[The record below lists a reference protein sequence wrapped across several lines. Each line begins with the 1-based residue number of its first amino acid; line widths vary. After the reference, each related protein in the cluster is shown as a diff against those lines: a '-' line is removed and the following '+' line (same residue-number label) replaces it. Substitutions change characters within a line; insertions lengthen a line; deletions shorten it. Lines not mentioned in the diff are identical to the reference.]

1 MRFDGQVAIVT
12 GGAGVIGEAFAR
24 RYLAEGGSVALVDL
38 AGSALD
44 SACADAPTARVLRIA
59 ADVTREDD
67 VARTARAAKEHFGRI
82 DFFFANAGIEGAT
95 APLATYPVDVFE
107 RVFAVNVTGVFLG
120 LKHVMPLMQDG
131 GSVVITSS
139 TAGLRGTPQLA
150 AYTASK
156 HAVVGLMRT
165 AALEGAARKIRVNT
179 VHPAMVE
186 SRMIERLETAR
197 ARGRSMAEV
206 RQAFEKTIPLARYV
220 KPDEVADIVAFLAS
234 DESRMITGSTYLVD
248 GGAMLI

>member
-1 MRFDGQVAIVT
+1 MRFEGQVAVVT
-12 GGAGVIGEAFAR
+12 GGAGVIGQAFAR
-24 RYLAEGGSVALVDL
+24 RYLSGGGSVALVDL
-38 AGSALD
+38 EGPALD
-44 SACADAPTARVLRIA
+44 TACTEADPARVLRIA

-67 VARTARAAKEHFGRI
+67 VARTARETKEHFGRI

-95 APLATYPVDVFE
+95 APLAEYPTNVFE
-107 RVFAVNVTGVFLG
+107 RVFAVNVMGVFLG
-120 LKHVMPLMQDG
+120 LKHVMPQMQDG

-139 TAGLRGTPQLA
+139 TAGLRGTPNIA

-165 AALEGAARKIRVNT
+165 AALEGAPRKIRVNS

-186 SRMIERLETAR
+186 SRMIERLEAAR
-197 ARGRSMAEV
+197 ARGRTMAEV

-234 DESRMITGSTYLVD
+234 DDSRMITGSTYLVD